1 MPTPRPSTVR
11 LLLLDADAVIQR
23 MPDTWRDDALAHLA
37 AGWGA
42 SADDLA
48 ADTALW
54 GRTRAVL
61 DEIFVAEV
69 SLLSGGED
77 DPTFPEVIAA
87 VLDDHDNSADP
98 EATAALWHNTVAL
111 EEERAMVVAARQ
123 RGLRVAMATNQQPHR
138 AAWLDESRAFAEISD
153 AVYTSSGLGAA
164 KPDPEF
170 FRRILAAEADA
181 GFPVRPEEVVFVDDR
196 PDNVAGAAE
205 VGITAREYHFDQG
218 PEMFAEVLQST
229 GVLLL
234 SMHDGP
240 SDPAV

>member
-1 MPTPRPSTVR
+1 MEPIAT
-11 LLLLDADAVIQR
+11 A
-23 MPDTWRDDALAHLA
+23 AHLA
-37 AGWGA
+37 A
-42 SADDLA
+42 
-48 ADTALW
+48 
-54 GRTRAVL
+54 
-61 DEIFVAEV
+61 
-69 SLLSGGED
+69 
-77 DPTFPEVIAA
+77 
-87 VLDDHDNSADP
+87 H
-98 EATAALWHNTVAL
+98 
-111 EEERAMVVAARQ
+111 
-123 RGLRVAMATNQQPHR
+123 QQPHR
-138 AAWLDESRAFAEISD
+138 AAWLDESRAFAKISD
-153 AVYTSSGLGAA
+153 AVYTSSGVGAA

-218 PEMFAEVLQST
+218 PERFAEVLQST